1 MPTACGLNVGLS
13 RSSWVP
19 GRSSTPL
26 VLFFAPAIPARRADA
41 SSSVD
46 IPRSRTIFRFAHRRV
61 TQPGRATSCTPPIPP
76 PTRTSHITCHPR
88 LNQVRRHVQL
98 PCRSLLTS
106 RNNLTMNLAAGA
118 KRQLSAPNERRRVW
132 RQPNGRLLCV
142 DMTLSEWVATSNSRG
157 RRGVAV

>member
-26 VLFFAPAIPARRADA
+26 VLFFAPASPAQCAD
-41 SSSVD
+41 SSLSVD

-61 TQPGRATSCTPPIPP
+61 TQPGRATSCTWLIPP
-76 PTRTSHITCHPR
+76 PTRTSHITCHLR
-88 LNQVRRHVQL
+88 LNQVRRHLQL
-98 PCRSLLTS
+98 PCRSLLT
-106 RNNLTMNLAAGA
+106 RRTNLTMNLAAGA
-118 KRQLSAPNERRRVW
+118 KRQLSPPNERLRGW
-132 RQPNGRLLCV
+132 RQPNGRLLCMI
-142 DMTLSEWVATSNSRG
+142 MTCPEWVATSNSRG